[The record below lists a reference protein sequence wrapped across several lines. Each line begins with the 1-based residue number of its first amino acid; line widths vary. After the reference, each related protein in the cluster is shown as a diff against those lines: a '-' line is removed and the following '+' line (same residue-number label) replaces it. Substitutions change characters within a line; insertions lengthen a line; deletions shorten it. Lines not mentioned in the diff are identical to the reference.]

1 MRALLDLLI
10 EKIGTFVA
18 AATLTVA
25 LVVMAAQVVARY
37 FLSDS
42 LIWSEEV
49 ARYAL
54 IWSSMVG
61 AAVAYRHGAHVAV
74 TDVVVRLPKAL
85 QAVCV
90 RAVHLL
96 IFGFAAVLGWQS
108 WTLTLRS
115 FARHEVTAALQFDI
129 AWVQL
134 ALAVGAALIALVA
147 LEAIWRGPPLSSG
160 VSSV

>member
-54 IWSSMVG
+54 VWSSMIG
-61 AAVAYRHGAHVAV
+61 AAVAYRQGAHVAV
-74 TDVVVRLPKAL
+74 TDFVVRLPLPL
-85 QAVCV
+85 QALTV

-96 IFGFAAVLGWQS
+96 ILGFSSVLAWQS

-115 FARHEVTAALQFDI
+115 FARHEVTAALQVDI

-134 ALAVGAALIALVA
+134 ALAVGGALIAIVA
-147 LEAIWRGPPLSSG
+147 LEAIWRGPPPSSG

>member
-1 MRALLDLLI
+1 MRALLDVLI

-25 LVVMAAQVVARY
+25 LVVMAAQVVFRY

-54 IWSSMVG
+54 IWSSMIG

-96 IFGFAAVLGWQS
+96 ILGFAAVLGWQS
-108 WTLTLRS
+108 WTL
-115 FARHEVTAALQFDI
+115 
-129 AWVQL
+129 
-134 ALAVGAALIALVA
+134 
-147 LEAIWRGPPLSSG
+147 
-160 VSSV
+160 

>member
-1 MRALLDLLI
+1 MRGALDLLI

-25 LVVMAAQVVARY
+25 LLVMAAQVVFRY
-37 FLSDS
+37 VLSDS
-42 LIWSEEV
+42 LMWSEEV

-54 IWSSMVG
+54 IWSSMIG

-74 TDVVVRLPKAL
+74 TDVVVRLPRLL
-85 QAVCV
+85 QALSV

-96 IFGFAAVLGWQS
+96 ILGFASLLSWQS

-115 FARHEVTAALQFDI
+115 FARHEVTAALQVDI

-134 ALAVGAALIALVA
+134 SLALGAALIAVVA
-147 LEAIWRGPPLSSG
+147 LEAVWRGPPPSSG

>member
-10 EKIGTFVA
+10 EKVGTFVA

-37 FLSDS
+37 VLSDS
-42 LIWSEEV
+42 LMWSEEV

-54 IWSSMVG
+54 IWSSMIG

-74 TDVVVRLPKAL
+74 TDFVVRLPPLL
-85 QAVCV
+85 QALTV
-90 RAVHLL
+90 RAVHFMILGFSALL
-96 IFGFAAVLGWQS
+96 AWQS

-115 FARHEVTAALQFDI
+115 FARHEVTAALQVDI

-134 ALAVGAALIALVA
+134 ALAVGAALIAIVA
-147 LEAIWRGPPLSSG
+147 LEAIWRGPPPSAG